1 MRNHV
6 KRVDTDRDYEL
17 MPSAA
22 RQIAAPA
29 IWSGKGPAAN
39 RQSMDPLIAALFM

>member
-22 RQIAAPA
+22 RQIAA